1 MIVTDIFTFILLSDE
16 GRKLAGPLASKGY
29 DQEYKLP
36 VGYQCIPQELQLGSV
51 LLNAIKSRS
60 VRMSV
65 RIECLLSTSVDD
77 ICLEAVA
84 DMFEGRA
91 ALQKDFNKLEQ
102 SIGRNLI
109 NFNKDKQKVLSQG
122 WNDPMQ
128 QCRIET
134 VDEKKKSTWDLS
146 GQVEQESAVCMAI
159 VKANCVSKGS
169 SLGQGRHFFSSAQPW

>member
-1 MIVTDIFTFILLSDE
+1 
-16 GRKLAGPLASKGY
+16 
-29 DQEYKLP
+29 
-36 VGYQCIPQELQLGSV
+36 
-51 LLNAIKSRS
+51 
-60 VRMSV
+60 
-65 RIECLLSTSVDD
+65 
-77 ICLEAVA
+77 
-84 DMFEGRA
+84 MFEGRA

-169 SLGQGRHFFSSAQPW
+169 SLG